1 MLLRDN
7 IKMEPEQ
14 VQELISELISERT
27 VEELEMI
34 DFDIL
39 I

>member
-1 MLLRDN
+1 
-7 IKMEPEQ
+7 MEPEK